1 MPPSPIAI
9 RRAAPTDAAA
19 FARLMGHADVLA
31 NLMQT
36 PYSSETRWLAQ
47 LTDGLA
53 PGKTDLSLVAELPDA
68 HGDLQVVAS
77 AGLYVSNPALRRRH
91 VMGLGIAVAP
101 GAQRQGVGAALMHAL
116 CNWAD
121 DWGQVLRIELTVFA
135 DNARAIRLYQ
145 HCGFVR
151 EGLHR
156 GYALRHGHYADVV
169 SMARLHP
176 QPPRWGA
183 PGSGGDNSPLA
194 PQS

>member
-1 MPPSPIAI
+1 MPPPPIAI

-19 FARLMGHADVLA
+19 FARLMGHPDVLA
-31 NLMQT
+31 SLMQT

-101 GAQRQGVGAALMHAL
+101 SAQRQGVGAALMQAL
-116 CNWAD
+116 CDWAD
-121 DWGQVLRIELTVFA
+121 NWGQVLRIELTVFA
-135 DNARAIRLYQ
+135 DNAHAIRLYQ
-145 HCGFVR
+145 HCGFVQ

-156 GYALRHGHYADVV
+156 GYALRHGHYADVL

-183 PGSGGDNSPLA
+183 PVPGGDNSPPA
-194 PQS
+194 QPS

>member
-1 MPPSPIAI
+1 MTPQPIAI

-19 FARLMGHADVLA
+19 FARIMGHPDVLA

-47 LTDGLA
+47 LTEGLA
-53 PGKTDLSLVAELPDA
+53 PGNTDLALVAELPDE
-68 HGDLQVVAS
+68 HGAARVVAN
-77 AGLYVSNPALRRRH
+77 AGLYVSGTALRRRH

-101 GAQRQGVGAALMHAL
+101 DAQRRGVGAALMHAL
-116 CNWAD
+116 CDWAD

-135 DNARAIRLYQ
+135 DNARAIALYQ
-145 HCGFVR
+145 HCGFVQ

-156 GYALRHGHYADVV
+156 GYALRHGQYADVV

-176 QPPRWGA
+176 RPPHWGA
-183 PGSGGDNSPLA
+183 APAGDDNP
-194 PQS
+194 PPVQEI